1 MNKGEREALAG
12 LLPFEAE
19 PRLPDGRRR
28 LLKEFVMSEIRRS
41 AGHPRRR
48 PLRPAL
54 LASALALGVA
64 AAVGV
69 PVLLGSGTPAYAVS
83 RNPDGTLTITIN
95 EAKDP
100 EPLEATLRSMGVNA
114 VVDYIPSGKRCS
126 PQPRSTSFLSRE
138 EAEHP
143 ADGRPFLIWPPD
155 TDEPAFRIDPAAV
168 KPGQT
173 AVLEFSV
180 SDDGKNRAAGVW
192 ANISNGPVA
201 PCTLVDSDEAPLGPP
216 PGWDD

>member
-19 PRLPDGRRR
+19 PRLPNDRRR
-28 LLKEFVMSEIRRS
+28 LLKEFVMSEIRTS
-41 AGHPRRR
+41 AGHSRRR

-69 PVLLGSGTPAYAVS
+69 PALLGGGTPAYAVS
-83 RNPDGTLTITIN
+83 RNADGTLTITIDQ
-95 EAKDP
+95 AKDP
-100 EPLEATLRSMGVNA
+100 KPLEATLRGMGVNA
-114 VVDYIPSGKRCS
+114 VVDYIPMGKRCS
-126 PQPRSTSFLSRE
+126 PQPRSTSFLSRQE
-138 EAEHP
+138 VQHP
-143 ADGRPFLIWPPD
+143 ADGRPFLIWPS
-155 TDEPAFRIDPAAV
+155 DEPGFRIDPAAV

-173 AVLEFSV
+173 AVLEFNV
-180 SDDGKNRAAGVW
+180 SADETIAAIW
-192 ANISNGPVA
+192 ASISRGPVA

-216 PGWDD
+216 SGWDD

>member
-19 PRLPDGRRR
+19 PRLPNDRRR
-28 LLKEFVMSEIRRS
+28 LLKEFIMSEIRTS
-41 AGHPRRR
+41 AGRPRRR

-69 PVLLGSGTPAYAVS
+69 PALLGGGTPAYAVS
-83 RNPDGTLTITIN
+83 RNADGTLTITIDQ
-95 EAKDP
+95 AKDP
-100 EPLEATLRSMGVNA
+100 KPLEATLRGMGVNA
-114 VVDYIPSGKRCS
+114 VVDYIPMGKRCS
-126 PQPRSTSFLSRE
+126 PQPRSTSFLSRQ
-138 EAEHP
+138 EAQHP
-143 ADGRPFLIWPPD
+143 ADGRPFLIWPS
-155 TDEPAFRIDPAAV
+155 DEPGFRIDPAAV

-173 AVLEFSV
+173 AVLEFNV
-180 SDDGKNRAAGVW
+180 SADETIAAIW
-192 ANISNGPVA
+192 ANISRGPVA

-216 PGWDD
+216 SGWDD

>member
-19 PRLPDGRRR
+19 PRLPNGRRR
-28 LLKEFVMSEIRRS
+28 LLKEFVMSEIHRS
-41 AGHPRRR
+41 AGRPRRR

-69 PVLLGSGTPAYAVS
+69 PALLGGGTPAYAVS
-83 RNPDGTLTITIN
+83 RNADGTLTITIN
-95 EAKDP
+95 QAKDP
-100 EPLEATLRSMGVNA
+100 EPLEATLRGMGVNA
-114 VVDYIPSGKRCS
+114 VVDYIPMGKRCS
-126 PQPRSTSFLSRE
+126 PQPRSTSFLSRQ
-138 EAEHP
+138 EAQHP
-143 ADGRPFLIWPPD
+143 ADGRPLVIWPPD
-155 TDEPAFRIDPAAV
+155 QPGFRIDPAAV

-173 AVLEFSV
+173 AVLELSV
-180 SDDGKNRAAGVW
+180 SDDGRTAGIW

-216 PGWDD
+216 SGWDD

>member
-1 MNKGEREALAG
+1 
-12 LLPFEAE
+12 
-19 PRLPDGRRR
+19 
-28 LLKEFVMSEIRRS
+28 MSEIRRS
-41 AGHPRRR
+41 AVRPRRR

-54 LASALALGVA
+54 LAPALALGVA

-69 PVLLGSGTPAYAVS
+69 PVLLGGGTPAYAVS
-83 RNPDGTLTITIN
+83 RNSDGTLTITIN
-95 EAKDP
+95 QAKDP
-100 EPLEATLRSMGVNA
+100 KSLEATLRSMGVNA

-143 ADGRPFLIWPPD
+143 ADGRPFLLWPPE
-155 TDEPAFRIDPAAV
+155 TDEPTFRIDPAAV

-180 SDDGKNRAAGVW
+180 SDDGKHRAAGVW

>member
-19 PRLPDGRRR
+19 PRLPNDRRR
-28 LLKEFVMSEIRRS
+28 LLKEFVMSEIRRP
-41 AGHPRRR
+41 AGRPRRR
-48 PLRPAL
+48 PPRPAL

-69 PVLLGSGTPAYAVS
+69 PVLLGGGTPAYAVS
-83 RNPDGTLTITIN
+83 RNADGTLTITIN
-95 EAKDP
+95 QAKDP
-100 EPLEATLRSMGVNA
+100 EPLEATLRGMGVNA
-114 VVDYIPSGKRCS
+114 VVDYIPVGKRCS
-126 PQPRSTSFLSRE
+126 PQPRSTSFLSRQ
-138 EAEHP
+138 EAQHP
-143 ADGRPFLIWPPD
+143 ADGRPFLIWPS
-155 TDEPAFRIDPAAV
+155 DEPGFRIDPAAV

-180 SDDGKNRAAGVW
+180 SADERTAGIW

-216 PGWDD
+216 PGWEG

>member
-1 MNKGEREALAG
+1 MNTGEREALAA

-19 PRLPDGRRR
+19 PHLPNDRHRQ
-28 LLKEFVMSEIRRS
+28 LKEFVMSEIHRS
-41 AGHPRRR
+41 AERPGRRL
-48 PLRPAL
+48 LRPAL
-54 LASALALGVA
+54 LAPALALGVA

-69 PVLLGSGTPAYAVS
+69 PALLGGGTPAYAVS
-83 RNPDGTLTITIN
+83 KHADGTLTITIN
-95 EAKDP
+95 QAKDP
-100 EPLEATLRSMGVNA
+100 KPLEATLRSMGVNA
-114 VVDYIPSGKRCS
+114 VVDYIPMGKRCS
-126 PQPRSTSFLSRE
+126 PQPRSTSFLSRQ

-143 ADGRPFLIWPPD
+143 ADGKPFLIWPSD
-155 TDEPAFRIDPAAV
+155 SDEPGFRIDPAAV

-180 SDDGKNRAAGVW
+180 SADEKTAGIW